1 MKTKR
6 NMDGKLLP
14 EAKDSINNILEIIKN
29 KLRASKW
36 LLIDL
41 EVSNFQCLFWFFQQP
56 LPVENGNKYSKFD
69 MSKNLSSWEVS
80 LQLA

>member
-6 NMDGKLLP
+6 NVDGKLLP
-14 EAKDSINNILEIIKN
+14 KAKDSINNILEIIKN

-41 EVSNFQCLFWFFQQP
+41 EVSNFECLF
-56 LPVENGNKYSKFD
+56 
-69 MSKNLSSWEVS
+69 
-80 LQLA
+80 